1 MHAPSERNDE
11 KELIMK
17 PENAARRA
25 IIREWMLLPTEKR
38 QSEEQAAAF
47 ALKAI
52 EKHEILGAGDR
63 QRRVMAWLGPRI
75 GKP

>member
-1 MHAPSERNDE
+1 MHAPNERNDGRE
-11 KELIMK
+11 SIMK
-17 PENAARRA
+17 PENATRRA

-52 EKHEILGAGDR
+52 EKHEILGAGNR
-63 QRRVMAWLGPRI
+63 QRRVMA
-75 GKP
+75 